1 MEISNGWSLSYVD
14 TEPLNVTMHN
24 LMPSVLSSLRG
35 REGGKQECRQ
45 KYRWLVLKSKEEK
58 SFSLFFLKYGGRW
71 VVRYPKNVCWAGLE
85 N

>member
-1 MEISNGWSLSYVD
+1 MD

-58 SFSLFFLKYGGRW
+58 SFSLFFLKIWRQVGCEVPQECVLGW
-71 VVRYPKNVCWAGLE
+71 TGKLSTRYQ
-85 N
+85 